1 MSVLPSSVAVAA
13 GALVSKVDP
22 VAHTACYLL
31 VTDGGVLEWVGDPGA
46 ATPFASMREAARMA
60 VRLPAVQRAFGV
72 PAQRH

>member
-1 MSVLPSSVAVAA
+1 MSVLPSPVAA
-13 GALVSKVDP
+13 GAIVSKVDP

-31 VTDGGVLEWVGDPGA
+31 VTDGVLEWVGDPEA

-60 VRLPAVQRAFGV
+60 VRLPSGQRAFGV